1 MALAQRYG
9 FWHTTPKRVDFQ
21 LHPDPHPARPL
32 FTQRMRGAGQL
43 KHLALAG
50 LSCLIAAPARTRN

>member
-1 MALAQRYG
+1 
-9 FWHTTPKRVDFQ
+9 VDFQ